1 MFEAGTERDSNGA
14 RHIKKCGQHL
24 FQERWEIYRFIIFNS
39 SRFPIEMMCKVLG
52 LMKSGYYSWLKR
64 KPSKRAICGT
74 RVDGTDTSDT

>member
-1 MFEAGTERDSNGA
+1 
-14 RHIKKCGQHL
+14 
-24 FQERWEIYRFIIFNS
+24 
-39 SRFPIEMMCKVLG
+39 MMCKVLG